1 MYLGSCSACRWAEAA
16 GFVTLADATRCARYC
31 RGMHTRVR
39 RKRHRRWPW
48 IVLGSVVLV
57 IVLAGGAVVLGG
69 TQVLLTPHHGMVTA
83 LGKVVAV
90 DDDEITL
97 SRSNAAERVGTY
109 GLVWDDAAGAQSG
122 SAVIGPISASTAN
135 TVTRPISNV
144 VGELRA
150 GTSVQLNPNVH
161 TRDPRISLGIDF
173 KNVNIDGEL
182 GPMPAWQVPGNGSTW
197 VLFVHG
203 IDGQRESGLR
213 PLPTIVD
220 AGLPTLLIT
229 YRNDIDAPPSPNGLI
244 ALGETEWRD
253 LEAAAEYAMAQGAT
267 SFVLYGD
274 SMGGSIVTQFMHQSP
289 HAERVGGMVLDA
301 PVLNWAGVLQGQA
314 QRLSL
319 GFLTAPLQEAVQ
331 WRGGIDLALL
341 NELDQLETFEHLP
354 ILLFQGLADPLVP
367 HAESQAFATSLPMA
381 QYVPV
386 ADAGH
391 IQSWN
396 VDPAAY
402 EQHLAAFLA
411 QFSAP

>member
-1 MYLGSCSACRWAEAA
+1 M
-16 GFVTLADATRCARYC
+16 LAST
-31 RGMHTRVR
+31 

-48 IVLGSVVLV
+48 IALGSIALVLV
-57 IVLAGGAVVLGG
+57 LAMGGIVFGG

-90 DDDEITL
+90 NETEITL
-97 SRSNAAERVGTY
+97 SRSDAAERVGTY
-109 GLVWDDAAGAQSG
+109 GLVWDGTEGKQTG
-122 SAVIGPISASTAN
+122 SAVIGPVLASTDN

-144 VGELRA
+144 IGSLAA
-150 GTSVQLNPNVH
+150 GTEVQLNPNIH
-161 TRDPRISLGIDF
+161 TRDPKVSLGIDF
-173 KNVNIDGEL
+173 SNVAVEGEL
-182 GPMPAWQVPGNGSTW
+182 GSMPTWQVPGTGSTW

-229 YRNDIDAPPSPNGLI
+229 YRNDVGAPASPNGLI
-244 ALGETEWRD
+244 ALGQTEWRD
-253 LEAAAEYAMAQGAT
+253 LEAAADYALTHGAT

-289 HAERVGGMVLDA
+289 HAERVVGMVLDA

-314 QRLSL
+314 ERLHL
-319 GFLTAPLQEAVQ
+319 GFLTAPLQAAVE

-341 NELDQLETFEHLP
+341 DELDQTAPFEQLP

-367 HAESQAFATSLPMA
+367 PAESKAFASALPKA

-396 VDPAAY
+396 VDPASY
-402 EQHLAAFLA
+402 EQHLAEFLE
-411 QFSAP
+411 QFSLN